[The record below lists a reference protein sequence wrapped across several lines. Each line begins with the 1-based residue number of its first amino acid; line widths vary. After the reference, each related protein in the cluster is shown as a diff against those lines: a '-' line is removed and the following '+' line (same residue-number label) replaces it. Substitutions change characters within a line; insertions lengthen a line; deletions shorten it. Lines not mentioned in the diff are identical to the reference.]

1 MGNMTIR
8 NLPDEV
14 HDHLRQQAVSNNRS
28 IEAEARAILVNS
40 YVAKHTGGFGQQLR
54 SRFQSMGV
62 IGDELDLSV
71 TRPPAARRTSRDR
84 PRHECCFRGPE
95 TATE

>member
-14 HDHLRQQAVSNNRS
+14 HDHLRQQAASNDRS

-54 SRFQSMGV
+54 SRFQSMGLL
-62 IGDELDLSV
+62 GDELDLK
-71 TRPPAARRTSRDR
+71 RDNTPGR
-84 PRHECCFRGPE
+84 SADFS
-95 TATE
+95 

>member
-54 SRFQSMGV
+54 ARFQSMRV
-62 IGDELDLSV
+62 IGDELDLKRDK
-71 TRPPAARRTSRDR
+71 TPGRAADFS
-84 PRHECCFRGPE
+84 
-95 TATE
+95 

>member
-14 HDHLRQQAVSNNRS
+14 HDHLREQASSNRRS

-40 YVAKHTGGFGQQLR
+40 YVAKHTGGVGQQLR
-54 SRFQSMGV
+54 SRFQGLGV
-62 IGDELDLSV
+62 IGNELDL
-71 TRPPAARRTSRDR
+71 TRDTTPGEAADFS
-84 PRHECCFRGPE
+84 
-95 TATE
+95 

>member
-8 NLPDEV
+8 NLPVEV

-62 IGDELDLSV
+62 IGDELDLERDK
-71 TRPPAARRTSRDR
+71 TPGRAADFS
-84 PRHECCFRGPE
+84 
-95 TATE
+95 

>member
-14 HDHLRQQAVSNNRS
+14 HDHLRRQAASNSRS

-54 SRFQSMGV
+54 SRFQSTGV
-62 IGDELDLSV
+62 IGDELDLK
-71 TRPPAARRTSRDR
+71 RDR
-84 PRHECCFRGPE
+84 TVGDAADFS
-95 TATE
+95 

>member
-14 HDHLRQQAVSNNRS
+14 HDHLRQQAFSNNRS

-62 IGDELDLSV
+62 IGDELDLKRDK
-71 TRPPAARRTSRDR
+71 TPGRAADFS
-84 PRHECCFRGPE
+84 
-95 TATE
+95 

>member
-1 MGNMTIR
+1 MTIR

-14 HDHLRQQAVSNNRS
+14 HDHLRQQAASNSRS

-40 YVAKHTGGFGQQLR
+40 YVAKHTGGFGQKLR

-62 IGDELDLSV
+62 IGDELDLKRDK
-71 TRPPAARRTSRDR
+71 TPGRAADFS
-84 PRHECCFRGPE
+84 
-95 TATE
+95 

>member
-62 IGDELDLSV
+62 IGDGLDLKRDK
-71 TRPPAARRTSRDR
+71 TPGRAAEFS
-84 PRHECCFRGPE
+84 
-95 TATE
+95 

>member
-14 HDHLRQQAVSNNRS
+14 HNHLREQALSNRRS

-40 YVAKHTGGFGQQLR
+40 YVAKHTGGFGRQLR

-62 IGDELDLSV
+62 IGDELDV
-71 TRPPAARRTSRDR
+71 KRDR
-84 PRHECCFRGPE
+84 TPGEAADFS
-95 TATE
+95 

>member
-62 IGDELDLSV
+62 IGDEL
-71 TRPPAARRTSRDR
+71 T
-84 PRHECCFRGPE
+84 
-95 TATE
+95 

>member
-62 IGDELDLSV
+62 IGDELDLERDK
-71 TRPPAARRTSRDR
+71 TPGRAADFS
-84 PRHECCFRGPE
+84 
-95 TATE
+95 

>member
-14 HDHLRQQAVSNNRS
+14 HDHLRQQAASNDRS

-62 IGDELDLSV
+62 IGDELDLK
-71 TRPPAARRTSRDR
+71 RDR
-84 PRHECCFRGPE
+84 MPGEAADFS
-95 TATE
+95 

>member
-14 HDHLRQQAVSNNRS
+14 HDHLRQQAASNDRS
-28 IEAEARAILVNS
+28 IEAEARAILVHS

-54 SRFQSMGV
+54 SRFQSMGLL
-62 IGDELDLSV
+62 GDELDLK
-71 TRPPAARRTSRDR
+71 RDKTPGR
-84 PRHECCFRGPE
+84 SADFS
-95 TATE
+95 

>member
-62 IGDELDLSV
+62 IGDELDLE
-71 TRPPAARRTSRDR
+71 RDKTPGR
-84 PRHECCFRGPE
+84 SADFS
-95 TATE
+95 

>member
-14 HDHLRQQAVSNNRS
+14 HDHLRQQAASNSRS

-40 YVAKHTGGFGQQLR
+40 YVAKHTGGFGQKLR

-62 IGDELDLSV
+62 IGDELDLKRDK
-71 TRPPAARRTSRDR
+71 TPGRAADFS
-84 PRHECCFRGPE
+84 
-95 TATE
+95 

>member
-14 HDHLRQQAVSNNRS
+14 HDHLRQQAASNDRS
-28 IEAEARAILVNS
+28 IEAEARAILVHS

-54 SRFQSMGV
+54 SRFQSMGLL
-62 IGDELDLSV
+62 GDELDLK
-71 TRPPAARRTSRDR
+71 RDKT
-84 PRHECCFRGPE
+84 PGRG
-95 TATE
+95 ADFS

>member
-14 HDHLRQQAVSNNRS
+14 HDHLRQQAASNDRS

-54 SRFQSMGV
+54 SRFQSMGLL
-62 IGDELDLSV
+62 GDELDLK
-71 TRPPAARRTSRDR
+71 RDK
-84 PRHECCFRGPE
+84 
-95 TATE
+95 TAGRSADFS

>member
-14 HDHLRQQAVSNNRS
+14 HDHLRRQAVSNNRS
-28 IEAEARAILVNS
+28 IEAEVRAILVNS

-62 IGDELDLSV
+62 IGDELDLKRDNSV
-71 TRPPAARRTSRDR
+71 GDAADFS
-84 PRHECCFRGPE
+84 
-95 TATE
+95 